1 MSNTLDTITIANN
14 CVCSDAEIETCYGEC
29 YDDAKENLRHLLNT
43 WQEMNTSTD
52 TIRIDGEKMGWQRLD
67 GYAIVEVIGRPNTPA
82 MDKLTDTLLETLR
95 LNGDW
100 TLVFKLSHDGHLSAV
115 RYSHDE
121 PTGAGFS
128 VVFMS

>member
-1 MSNTLDTITIANN
+1 
-14 CVCSDAEIETCYGEC
+14 
-29 YDDAKENLRHLLNT
+29 
-43 WQEMNTSTD
+43 MNTSTD

-82 MDKLTDTLLETLR
+82 MENLTDILLETLR

-100 TLVFKLSHDGHLSAV
+100 TLVFKLSHEGRLSAV